1 MRSVLE
7 KMGKFSFLIIK
18 FFVKFLQLTIFC
30 FIAPV
35 RTKAYNARLAR
46 FKQRLLNGEFHPTM
60 NIALTLDSNSY
71 YDAIEKIVMK
81 QAAGCKHCMNPL
93 LKDEERLK
101 LKAEF
106 RVFMRVRP
114 NCLSFFLHLH
124 LERLFS
130 PVGIKIYSLPLS
142 EGCVV
147 QMSYEC
153 YSHDREQQLHKPA
166 MQ

>member
-114 NCLSFFLHLH
+114 NCLSFF
-124 LERLFS
+124 FAFAF
-130 PVGIKIYSLPLS
+130 GTFILS
-142 EGCVV
+142 RRN
-147 QMSYEC
+147 Q
-153 YSHDREQQLHKPA
+153 DLQLTA
-166 MQ
+166 IGRMRCTNVI